1 MQAPSTR
8 PARRSHMQVA
18 IGMLVTGLLFVF
30 VPIIVVVAVAQQ
42 PFPGAVVGPSEV
54 APVLGMLLS
63 VVATLMI
70 VQELFGY

>member
-1 MQAPSTR
+1 MRVPSTR
-8 PARRSHMQVA
+8 HSHMQAA
-18 IGMLVTGLLFVF
+18 IGMLVVGLLLVI
-30 VPIIVVVAVAQQ
+30 VPIIIVVAVAGQ

-54 APVLGMLLS
+54 APVLGTLLS

>member
-8 PARRSHMQVA
+8 QSHMQVA
-18 IGMLVTGLLFVF
+18 IGMLVVGLLFVIL
-30 VPIIVVVAVAQQ
+30 PIIVVVAIAGQ

-54 APVLGMLLS
+54 APVLGMLLT

>member
-1 MQAPSTR
+1 MQTPSTR
-8 PARRSHMQVA
+8 HSHMQVA

-30 VPIIVVVAVAQQ
+30 VPIIVVVAIAGQ

-54 APVLGMLLS
+54 APVLGMLMC

-70 VQELFGY
+70 VQEIFGY